1 MKVAKYLVMLA
12 FAFCAFT
19 SITNAQTVQFL
30 GAGSSAIFNELGSAV
45 APTASFSDANG
56 PVNCFWSFGTTST
69 PGGTPYVAAHDART
83 GIGLDENGKIFIAWG
98 PGGTGGTCAVPVAPY
113 SIYAYISLDSTV
125 GDRCFFI
132 NDGSGHTGCTFILQ
146 NTSGVAGTNQVSGV
160 TDNATIPTGSSFVST
175 LTATHF
181 FVAGTDI
188 RPEDAKF
195 ATLRAFVPC
204 TQLTPRQFFN
214 QDSFYTFGT
223 GNGTGGTNLG
233 TAIAGNATFGGG
245 SFNVVNFNIT
255 GNDPVTSQPVP
266 ASYAVNTIGAQ
277 PILIVVSPLT
287 DGFVA
292 QMKDITQWTLAQ
304 LLEGYL
310 ARTNDLLYMPGPQP
324 QTAGEGLNVFHR
336 ENLSGTY
343 NVLEFSIPNGTQ
355 FHGSQEVNNCNSGT
369 GAPNTNPMNFTIA
382 GISQHTRVIGTGN
395 MLSALNGTS
404 PGTPFLGYFFHSA
417 GNDAKVPHGKYLLV
431 NGIDPLLADNSYSHG
446 GILPGSGGAYT
457 SNSISYTD
465 PGIANVTFAGL
476 NAGDYPIWSPVRLVS
491 ASPVPTGVTNMLTAL
506 NNLTVLQ
513 NDYIK
518 PNNMNIWHSHFF
530 INNETIP
537 TPANGATLGT
547 QTLCS
552 GGSAESGGDAGG
564 ETLLVLNNLHF
575 CADYGSTQ
583 GKLNLTQ

>member
-1 MKVAKYLVMLA
+1 MKFAKYLLTLVLA
-12 FAFCAFT
+12 LCAIT

-30 GAGSSAIFNELGSAV
+30 GGGSSAIFNQLGNAV
-45 APTASFSDANG
+45 GPTAGFTDANG
-56 PVNCFWSFGTTST
+56 AVNCFWSQNTTTNPS
-69 PGGTPYVAAHDART
+69 GTPYVAANDPRT
-83 GIGLDENGKIFIAWG
+83 GVNLDENGKIFIAWG
-98 PGGTGGTCAVPVAPY
+98 PGGTGGSCSAPVAPY
-113 SIYAYISLDSTV
+113 SIYAYMSLDSTV

-132 NDGSGHTGCTFILQ
+132 NDGTATGCKLKLS
-146 NTSGVAGTNQVSGV
+146 NTSGVAGGNQVSGV

-175 LTATHF
+175 LTSTRF

-214 QDSFYTFGT
+214 QDSYYTFGT
-223 GNGTGGTNLG
+223 GNGTGGTHVG
-233 TAIAGNATFGGG
+233 TAIQGNASFGGG
-245 SFNVVNFNIT
+245 SFNVVDFNIT
-255 GNDPVTSQPVP
+255 GNDPISGSPVP
-266 ASYAVNTIGAQ
+266 TSYAVTPIGAQ
-277 PILIVVSPLT
+277 PILIVVSPFT
-287 DGFVA
+287 DGYVA

-304 LLEGYL
+304 LLAGYL
-310 ARTNDLLYMPGPQP
+310 ARTNDLLYMAGPQP

-343 NVLEFSIPNGTQ
+343 SVMEYSIPNGTQ

-369 GAPNTNPMNFTIA
+369 GAPAANPMNFTVA

-395 MLSALNGTS
+395 MLTSLNGAAPGS
-404 PGTPFLGYFFHSA
+404 PWLGYFFHSA
-417 GNDAKVPHGKYLLV
+417 GNDAKITKGKYLLV
-431 NGIDPLLADNSYSHG
+431 NGIDPLLANNDYSTG
-446 GILPGSGGAYT
+446 GLLPGSGSTYT
-457 SNSISYTD
+457 LGTTTYTA
-465 PGIANVTFAGL
+465 PAVSAVTFGGL

-491 ASPVPTGVTNMLTAL
+491 ASPVPTGVNNMLTAL
-506 NNLTVLQ
+506 GNLTVLQ
-513 NDYIK
+513 NDFIK
-518 PNNMNIWHSHFF
+518 PANMNIWHSHFF

-537 TPANGATLGT
+537 TPANGASVGG

-564 ETLLVLNNLHF
+564 ETFFIFNNAHF
-575 CADYGSTQ
+575 CTDYSSTQ